1 MSPTM
6 SSFPRMIRVQ
16 QDYPKPVKLDVEKTL
31 QQEFTAIRSRIK
43 PEARI
48 AVAVGSR
55 GITNLSAII
64 LAIIKILKAAGAQPF
79 IIPAMG
85 SHGGATAE
93 GQIEVLGTYD
103 VTESTMGV
111 PIRASMEVKQIGVS
125 EDGVP
130 VYCSVEAVGADG
142 VIIVNRIKPHT
153 DFSGELG
160 SGIFKMAVIGLG
172 KRTGANTMH
181 MAAARIGYEQAI
193 RGIARVIIREAP
205 VLCGV
210 GILEN
215 QFHDTGKLAV
225 LPREDI
231 EAMENKLLIEARNM
245 MPLLPFE
252 EIDLLI
258 VDQMGKNISGC
269 GMDPNVIGRSV
280 YGYVSSIRRQGTFTP
295 YIRRIFVRDL
305 TDVTHGNATGIG
317 LADMTTTR
325 LVRGMDHR
333 STYINALTAVQ
344 PQVAKIPIYF
354 DTDREAIEQA
364 IASLAITD
372 GREPGIVRILDTL
385 SVANFEASEA
395 MLPEIKKNSVLK
407 IRSEAREMEFSTE
420 GNLI

>member
-1 MSPTM
+1 MT
-6 SSFPRMIRVQ
+6 SFPRMIRIQ
-16 QDYPKPVKLDVEKTL
+16 QNFPPPVRLDIEQVL
-31 QQEFTAIRSRIK
+31 QAEFAAVRARIK
-43 PEARI
+43 PGARI
-48 AVAVGSR
+48 GIAVGSR
-55 GITNLSAII
+55 GISNLKRIIAAII
-64 LAIIKILKAAGAQPF
+64 AIVKEAGAKPF

-93 GQIEVLGTYD
+93 GQIEVLESYHI
-103 VTESTMGV
+103 TETSMDV
-111 PIRASMEVKQIGVS
+111 PIRASMEVKQLGLS

-130 VYCSVEAVGADG
+130 AYCSIEAAGADG

-160 SGIFKMAVIGLG
+160 SGIMKMAVIGLG

-181 MAAARIGYEQAI
+181 MAASRIGYEQAI

-215 QFHDTGKLAV
+215 QHHDTGKLAV
-225 LPREDI
+225 LPREQI
-231 EAMENKLLIEARNM
+231 EPMENRLLIEARDM

-258 VDQMGKNISGC
+258 VDRIGKNISGS

-280 YGYVSSIRRQGTFTP
+280 YGYVSSLKRQGEFTP

-305 TDVTHGNATGIG
+305 TEESHGNAIGIG

-333 STYINALTAVQ
+333 FTYINALTAVQ
-344 PQVAKIPIYF
+344 PQVAKIPIHF

-364 IASLAITD
+364 LASLAITD
-372 GREPGIVRILDTL
+372 GRPATVVRIADTL
-385 SVANFEASEA
+385 NVAQFEVSES
-395 MLPEIKKNSVLK
+395 MLPEVGK
-407 IRSEAREMEFSTE
+407 RSQLIAIGPAREMEFSSD
-420 GNLI
+420 GQLV

>member
-1 MSPTM
+1 M
-6 SSFPRMIRVQ
+6 SSFPQMIRVQ
-16 QDYPKPVKLDVEKTL
+16 QNYPAPATLDFDAVVTK
-31 QQEFTAIRSRIK
+31 EFAAVRSRIK
-43 PEARI
+43 PGARI

-55 GITNLSAII
+55 GISNLQAII
-64 LAIIKILKAAGAQPF
+64 AAVIKNVKAAGGQPF

-93 GQIEVLGTYD
+93 GQIDVLGTYHI
-103 VTESTMGV
+103 TEAALGV
-111 PIRASMEVKQIGVS
+111 PIRASMEVKQVGVS

-130 VYCSVEAVGADG
+130 CFCSVEAANADG

-160 SGIFKMAVIGLG
+160 SGVMKMAVIGLG
-172 KRTGANTMH
+172 KQKGANTMH
-181 MAAARIGYEQAI
+181 MAATRIGYERAI
-193 RGIARVIIREAP
+193 RGIARVIIRETP

-215 QFHDTGKLAV
+215 QHHDTGRIAV
-225 LPREDI
+225 MPREEI
-231 EAMENKLLIEARNM
+231 EAMENKLIVEARDM

-258 VDQMGKNISGC
+258 IDRIGKNISGC

-280 YGYVSSIRRQGTFTP
+280 YGYVSSISPVGSFRP

-305 TDVTHGNATGIG
+305 TEETHGNAIGIG

-333 STYINALTAVQ
+333 FTYINALTAVQ

-354 DTDREAIEQA
+354 DTDREALEQS

-372 GREPGIVRILDTL
+372 GRPPLIVRILDTL
-385 SVANFEASEA
+385 SVARFEASEA
-395 MLPEIKKNSVLK
+395 LLGEIQKRPSLQVLGP
-407 IRSEAREMEFSTE
+407 AQPMTFGAD
-420 GNLI
+420 GNLV